1 MARNNLCYLLWLLCV
16 VTAGLGISAGFQ
28 DPDYLPTQPEDPL
41 QPVWDDLDTLPLE
54 ILNGFKDQMDL
65 HTRQMQSSLTEILS
79 RLSSLEDKVQHEITA
94 LREEMGDLVT
104 DRLVNAETMILEGI
118 FKHSNAIISSVREK
132 CDVQGHASS
141 LAGKLV
147 GIVNATVKEAT
158 TTCSAQAAGQTARV
172 EQAAAKL
179 EEVAMRVEETA
190 AKVEETTT
198 RVEETATKMEETMK
212 NVEEMAAKVEETET
226 KVEET
231 ATKVEE
237 VAANVEETATKV
249 EEVAANVE
257 ETATKVE
264 EAAAKVEETATKVEE
279 AAAKVEETASVE
291 EAANVAEPAVRVEE
305 EVAASLRNGNRTHRA
320 TEGYRTVNA
329 LYLPRDCS
337 DIHWQ
342 QPEAL
347 SGVYQTFPTL
357 DPKGPVQAYCDMGNA
372 GAKETG
378 GWTVILRRQN
388 STWGLENFNR
398 SWVEYREGFGHPG
411 SGEWWYGL
419 APLHAL
425 TFRQPFEVEFI
436 LHDLELGIFQAAYKT
451 FRVASEGNNF
461 RLLTSGFSGN
471 VSYDALTSM
480 HHGEPFSTYD
490 KDLDSLEGNC
500 ASNNGG
506 GWWYKKCHRAALT
519 ATFPVS
525 RARNSRTIRWY
536 RTDGWL
542 VLDDVIMK
550 IRPSNYGQRF
560 NTYADGE

>member
-264 EAAAKVEETATKVEE
+264 EAAAKVEETA
-279 AAAKVEETASVE
+279 SVE

-320 TEGYRTVNA
+320 TEGYRTV
-329 LYLPRDCS
+329 
-337 DIHWQ
+337 
-342 QPEAL
+342 
-347 SGVYQTFPTL
+347 
-357 DPKGPVQAYCDMGNA
+357 
-372 GAKETG
+372 
-378 GWTVILRRQN
+378 
-388 STWGLENFNR
+388 
-398 SWVEYREGFGHPG
+398 
-411 SGEWWYGL
+411 
-419 APLHAL
+419 
-425 TFRQPFEVEFI
+425 
-436 LHDLELGIFQAAYKT
+436 
-451 FRVASEGNNF
+451 
-461 RLLTSGFSGN
+461 
-471 VSYDALTSM
+471 
-480 HHGEPFSTYD
+480 
-490 KDLDSLEGNC
+490 SL
-500 ASNNGG
+500 
-506 GWWYKKCHRAALT
+506 
-519 ATFPVS
+519 
-525 RARNSRTIRWY
+525 
-536 RTDGWL
+536 
-542 VLDDVIMK
+542 
-550 IRPSNYGQRF
+550 
-560 NTYADGE
+560 